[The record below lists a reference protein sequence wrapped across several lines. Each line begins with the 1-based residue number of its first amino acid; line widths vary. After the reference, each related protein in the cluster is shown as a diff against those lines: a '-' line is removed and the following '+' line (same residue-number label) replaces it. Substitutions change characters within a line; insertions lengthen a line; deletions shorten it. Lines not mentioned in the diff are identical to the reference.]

1 MVNGKKM
8 AKLGYGKRNETGKH
22 AQGGETERKAY
33 WNWP

>member
-8 AKLGYGKRNETGKH
+8 AKLGYEKRNKTDKQ

-33 WNWP
+33 